1 MGKPPTPNGVGG
13 FLLFTSTMNLKGK
26 QYDIQSIVLI
36 HGHPH
41 AGGENVRPH
50 VAVYGFWRNTMLGA
64 WCFQARRPATVCGRT
79 LIPNQTSTAV
89 GERRFL
95 TKINDD
101 PRRVVVV

>member
-1 MGKPPTPNGVGG
+1 
-13 FLLFTSTMNLKGK
+13 MNLKGK

-41 AGGENVRPH
+41 AGGESCAATRCRVWVLAEHYAR
-50 VAVYGFWRNTMLGA
+50 GMG
-64 WCFQARRPATVCGRT
+64 FQARRPATVCGRT